1 MKKKGM
7 AKGGMRGGVRRRSG
21 GGSES
26 DDAAKKLAKSRETG
40 KLTSKD
46 IAAAKEVIEEL
57 NPGKTMDV
65 TGMAMGGM
73 VDEKAVGR
81 MMGGGRPKG
90 MAKGGAMGGVK
101 RRSKGG
107 AMGGV
112 KRRSKGGASGGL
124 NAAIKRVKAKK

>member
-7 AKGGMRGGVRRRSG
+7 AKGGMRGGVNRRAKG
-21 GGSES
+21 G
-26 DDAAKKLAKSRETG
+26 AAG
-40 KLTSKD
+40 G
-46 IAAAKEVIEEL
+46 VVVEEL

-112 KRRSKGGASGGL
+112 KRRSKGGAMGGVKRRSKGGASGGL